1 MGAAVQDA
9 AAQEPAAGAPPAVSL
24 AGRWQADPMTVRWV
38 IGEWGEACGPRPSG
52 GGDDGGV
59 VNIEVKSDELVIT
72 GPGGTY
78 SSEQCWAMHP
88 ELDRQSHA
96 KGSRSWAT
104 TCRTKANDARQEILQ
119 TTITASNDVITFRES
134 GQYQFSLQGQTCSA
148 SSGRWRTYRRL
159 AVGSEPPPASE
170 VAPAPELPAREL
182 PREPAPVPA
191 VERAP
196 RKVSNPCASP
206 GAPARLEVRPARK
219 LMRSGEAFTFRAAV
233 FDGRGCSLRTAVS
246 WALEPPGAAAKLEDG
261 VLELAADAPDAE
273 LSVVATVASQAVKV
287 AVDVV
292 SSERYAALLASGNF
306 TADGASI
313 EAATAT
319 ITSGSLG
326 AQDVAPEG
334 GPPERKW
341 TFVALVAGIALLFGL
356 FGAFLLRRAQRNP
369 VRPGTASAP
378 AGVAPLGAGSGEAPS
393 TRPAGVLTRL
403 EPAPA
408 APGGAPRAATVCPI
422 CGTLY
427 PTRELTSCPKDG
439 AQLLPVNA

>member
-1 MGAAVQDA
+1 
-9 AAQEPAAGAPPAVSL
+9 
-24 AGRWQADPMTVRWV
+24 MTVRWV
-38 IGEWGEACGPRPSG
+38 IGEWGDACGPRPSS
-52 GGDDGGV
+52 GGDSGGV
-59 VNIEVKSDELVIT
+59 VNIEVKSDELLIS
-72 GPGGTY
+72 GPDGTY
-78 SSEQCWAMHP
+78 STEQCWAMHP
-88 ELDRQSHA
+88 GLDRQSHA
-96 KGSRSWAT
+96 KGTRSWAT
-104 TCRTKANDARQEILQ
+104 TCRTKPNDARQEILQ
-119 TTITASNDVITFRES
+119 TTITATDDVITFRES

-159 AVGSEPPPASE
+159 GAEPEAPPE
-170 VAPAPELPAREL
+170 PAPEPPAREL
-182 PREPAPVPA
+182 PAQPEPEPAQARSPA
-191 VERAP
+191 PAERAA
-196 RKVSNPCASP
+196 RKPSNPCASP

-219 LMRSGEAFTFRAAV
+219 LMRSGESFTFRAAV
-233 FDGRGCSLRTAVS
+233 FDARGCALRTEVS
-246 WALEPPGAAAKLEDG
+246 WALEPAGAAAQLEDG
-261 VLELAADAPDAE
+261 KLELAAGAPDAE
-273 LSVVATVASQAVKV
+273 LTVVATAANQAVKV

-292 SSERYAALLASGNF
+292 SSERYAALLASGDF

-369 VRPGTASAP
+369 AKAGAPDGQPGTVQFAVASGQEVPPTRPGGAP
-378 AGVAPLGAGSGEAPS
+378 
-393 TRPAGVLTRL
+393 TRL
-403 EPAPA
+403 EPIPSAPS
-408 APGGAPRAATVCPI
+408 GGRAATVCPI

-427 PTRELTSCPKDG
+427 PTRDMKSCPKDG